1 MASDRDDTSGAKS
14 SRLPVLA
21 GLSLTGAGLAH
32 FVRPELF
39 EGITKGPFPRDT
51 DRHIKTN
58 GGIETAIGVGLL
70 IPKTRRL
77 AVLGTLGYV
86 GYLAVNAVRNR

>member
-1 MASDRDDTSGAKS
+1 MAEKKS
-14 SRLPVLA
+14 RFPLLA
-21 GLSLTGAGLAH
+21 GLAVAGAGVAH
-32 FVRPELF
+32 FVAPQLF
-39 EGITKGPFPRDT
+39 EGITKSAFPRDT

-70 IPKTRRL
+70 VPKTRKL

-86 GYLAVNAVRNR
+86 AYLAGNAIRNR

>member
-1 MASDRDDTSGAKS
+1 MSEENK
-14 SRLPVLA
+14 SRLPALA
-21 GLSLTGAGLAH
+21 GLAFAGTGVAH

-39 EGITKGPFPRDT
+39 EAVTKGAFPQDT
-51 DRHIKTN
+51 ARHIKTN

-70 IPKTRRL
+70 VPKTRRL

-86 GYLAVNAVRNR
+86 AYLAVNAARNR

>member
-1 MASDRDDTSGAKS
+1 VAEKKS
-14 SRLPVLA
+14 RFPLLA
-21 GLSLTGAGLAH
+21 GLAVAGAGVAH
-32 FVRPELF
+32 FVAPQLF
-39 EGITKGPFPRDT
+39 EGITKSAFPRDT

-70 IPKTRRL
+70 VPKTRKL

-86 GYLAVNAVRNR
+86 AYLAGNAIRNR

>member
-1 MASDRDDTSGAKS
+1 MSKEKS

-21 GLSLTGAGLAH
+21 GVALAGTGVAH
-32 FVRPELF
+32 FIRPQVF
-39 EGITKGPFPRDT
+39 EGMIKSVFPLDT

-70 IPKTRRL
+70 VPKTRRL
-77 AVLGTLGYV
+77 ATLGTLGYV